1 MWMQQYR
8 MCLQQLHSD
17 LVTVQ
22 YDQKS
27 LGWMSFTKEW
37 FTSGVW
43 LRSKLRNFAFRCES
57 KEESSL
63 HRNLDLHEAFF
74 SPWRAIAEGGFD
86 PIIRGILFGQAKKS
100 DPNSVMSEELRD
112 KLFKLGWYSLKVDFS
127 VIVHFQQTKVD
138 LIWQVW
144 IYNEGEIMA
153 FRFMAI
159 GKLKLSYY
167 VAKMV
172 NSPISATG

>member
-1 MWMQQYR
+1 
-8 MCLQQLHSD
+8 
-17 LVTVQ
+17 
-22 YDQKS
+22 
-27 LGWMSFTKEW
+27 
-37 FTSGVW
+37 
-43 LRSKLRNFAFRCES
+43 
-57 KEESSL
+57 
-63 HRNLDLHEAFF
+63 
-74 SPWRAIAEGGFD
+74 
-86 PIIRGILFGQAKKS
+86 
-100 DPNSVMSEELRD
+100 MSEELRD
-112 KLFKLGWYSLKVDFS
+112 KLFKLGWYSFKVDFS

-144 IYNEGEIMA
+144 IYNEEEIMA